1 MSSISLKIA
10 TINVVDTHTGNGCS
24 ATQFVP
30 ILSDGE
36 KSAKNVVQ
44 FIRQP
49 HWLEERPNPK
59 YPPAVKWVFR
69 NVPFT
74 MRFFRSILFL
84 YLESY
89 FTTFKRVAGK
99 KTREQRMKTQTAYL
113 KRTAPE
119 KYHDILIP
127 KTELGCKRRVMDT
140 DYLACLH
147 RENMKLV
154 HADPIESITATGV
167 RTNSGREIHA
177 DAIVLATGF
186 KANQLLFPIEIRG
199 ENGVSITEHVR
210 YFPCPYA
217 HCYHI

>member
-1 MSSISLKIA
+1 M
-10 TINVVDTHTGNGCS
+10 INVVDVHTGNGCS

-30 ILSDGE
+30 ILSDGG
-36 KSAKNVVQ
+36 KSAKHIVQ

-59 YPPAVKWVFR
+59 YPPAVKWIFR
-69 NVPFT
+69 NVPFA
-74 MRFFRSILFL
+74 MRLFRSILFL

-89 FTTFKRVAGK
+89 FPTFKRVAGK

-113 KRTAPE
+113 RKTAPE

-127 KTELGCKRRVMDT
+127 QTELGCKRRVMDT

-147 RENMKLV
+147 RENMELV
-154 HADPIESITATGV
+154 HSDPIESITATGV

-177 DAIVLATGF
+177 DAIILATGF
-186 KANQLLFPIEIRG
+186 KANQPLFPIEIRG
-199 ENGVSITEHVR
+199 ENGVSMTEHVG
-210 YFPCPYA
+210 YFPCPYVN
-217 HCYHI
+217 YYNI